1 MDLELSGKLALITG
15 ASKGIGRATAM
26 VLAKEGCDLA
36 LVARNVAALNSTADD
51 IRTQSRVAVRTIPAD
66 LSKQAEI
73 ERVAAQF
80 PELDILVNNAGS
92 IPPGNLA
99 AIGNDAWRAAWDL
112 KVFGY
117 ISMSRALYPA
127 LLKKRSGVI
136 VNIIGAAG
144 ERLDP
149 NYVAGSTGNAALMAF
164 TKSLAKGAVKDGMR
178 VVGINPGPV
187 ATDRLEVMLEGR
199 AQTQFGD
206 ASRWKELLSG
216 TSFGRAATPEE
227 IGSAVAFLAS
237 PRSAYTTGTILTI
250 DGSPS

>member
-127 LLKKRSGVI
+127 LKKRSGVI
-136 VNIIGAAG
+136 VNVIGAAG

-164 TKSLAKGAVKDGMR
+164 TKSLAKA
-178 VVGINPGPV
+178 
-187 ATDRLEVMLEGR
+187 L
-199 AQTQFGD
+199 
-206 ASRWKELLSG
+206 
-216 TSFGRAATPEE
+216 
-227 IGSAVAFLAS
+227 
-237 PRSAYTTGTILTI
+237 
-250 DGSPS
+250 

>member
-1 MDLELSGKLALITG
+1 MDLELFGKLALITG

-51 IRTQSRVAVRTIPAD
+51 IRTQSRVAVRTIPA
-66 LSKQAEI
+66 
-73 ERVAAQF
+73 
-80 PELDILVNNAGS
+80 
-92 IPPGNLA
+92 
-99 AIGNDAWRAAWDL
+99 
-112 KVFGY
+112 
-117 ISMSRALYPA
+117 
-127 LLKKRSGVI
+127 
-136 VNIIGAAG
+136 
-144 ERLDP
+144 
-149 NYVAGSTGNAALMAF
+149 ALMAY

-187 ATDRLEVMLEGR
+187 ATDRLEVMLRGR

-206 ASRWKELLSG
+206 TSRWKELLSG